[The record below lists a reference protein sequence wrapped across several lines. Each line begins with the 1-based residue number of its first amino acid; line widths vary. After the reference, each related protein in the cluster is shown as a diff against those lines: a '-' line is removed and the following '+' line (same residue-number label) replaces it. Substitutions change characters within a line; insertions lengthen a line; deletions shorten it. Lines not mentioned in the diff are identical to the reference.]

1 MNNRKIFRAP
11 RLWANPARGKA
22 KRQINLIYY
31 SSSLFIYLFFFLS
44 SRLLKIPASRHF
56 SRNYTY
62 TYYIITIRNIKL
74 RAADKRVETN
84 MQACTPNRKEKK
96 MTDAWLGWPHKLN
109 AVGRQTYISV
119 RWCELYSAVISNSA
133 FQYTP
138 IVCVCAWVQWT
149 TTPGRYAII
158 AAISPYQNH
167 HTTPHTNQQKLSS
180 RFWSNNNYSSYT
192 KIYNTPKA
200 I

>member
-138 IVCVCAWVQWT
+138 IVCVCVSTMNDHTWT
-149 TTPGRYAII
+149 LCYNRRYF
-158 AAISPYQNH
+158 SLPKPPY
-167 HTTPHTNQQKLSS
+167 HTAYQPTEVIESLL
-180 RFWSNNNYSSYT
+180 
-192 KIYNTPKA
+192 I
-200 I
+200 

>member
-84 MQACTPNRKEKK
+84 MQACTPNRKKK
-96 MTDAWLGWPHKLN
+96 WQMFGWD
-109 AVGRQTYISV
+109 GRTSSTLSDDRHTLVWDGVSCTQ
-119 RWCELYSAVISNSA
+119 RWFRIALSN
-133 FQYTP
+133 TLRLC
-138 IVCVCAWVQWT
+138 VCV
-149 TTPGRYAII
+149 REY
-158 AAISPYQNH
+158 NER
-167 HTTPHTNQQKLSS
+167 PHLD
-180 RFWSNNNYSSYT
+180 
-192 KIYNTPKA
+192 A
-200 I
+200 ML